1 MGFYFSSDM
10 ITRDEV
16 IKKLMDHK
24 EEIRSFGVKRIGFL
38 GSFAKGTSNENS
50 DIDIVV
56 EFEKGRATFKNVGG
70 LLEFLEKLL
79 GRDIDLLTPKGI
91 ESIRIEHVK
100 EQIKKEVIYV

>member
-1 MGFYFSSDM
+1 M

-16 IKKLMDHK
+16 VKKLKDHK
-24 EEIRSFGVKRIGFL
+24 EEIRSFGVKRIGLF
-38 GSFAKGTSNENS
+38 GSFAKGTSKEKS

-56 EFEKGRATFKNVGG
+56 EFEEGMATFKNVGG
-70 LLEFLEKLL
+70 LLEYLEKLL